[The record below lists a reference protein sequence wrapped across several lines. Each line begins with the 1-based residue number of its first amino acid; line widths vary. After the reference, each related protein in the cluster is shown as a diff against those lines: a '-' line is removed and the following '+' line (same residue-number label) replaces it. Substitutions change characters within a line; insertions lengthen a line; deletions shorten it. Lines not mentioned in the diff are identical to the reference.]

1 MFGSFTGLTAGIPL
15 HRELGF
21 SDEDPLLRTDE
32 MKELSEGHPF
42 RRQILMNSKRF
53 REATGFAPGNH
64 KIVLNY
70 ETVETD
76 DGLVINRYLIHF
88 EIII

>member
-1 MFGSFTGLTAGIPL
+1 MFSSFSGLSVDIPL

-21 SDEDPLLRTDE
+21 SDDDPLLRTDE

-42 RRQILMNSKRF
+42 RCQIFIKSKRF
-53 REATGFAPGNH
+53 RETTRFAPGNH

-76 DGLVINRYLIHF
+76 DGLVCYYS
-88 EIII
+88 